1 MQGTLILV
9 LSAAYIG
16 LLFAVAYYGDE
27 RAERGQSVVANP
39 YIYALSLA
47 VYCTAWT
54 FYGSVGR
61 AATTGVGFL
70 PIYLGPTL
78 MAPLGWLVLRKMIRI
93 SKHHRITSIAD
104 FIGSRYGKS
113 ARLAGVV
120 TVIAVLGTIPYIALQ
135 LKAISTS
142 FTVLLEYPEMPVE
155 AVRRPFFAD
164 TAFYAALLL
173 AAFSI
178 LFGTRHLDVTERHEG
193 IVTAI
198 AFESVV
204 KLAAFVAVGLFV
216 TYGLYDGFGDLFT
229 ASAAD
234 AQIRAL
240 FTMEGGDGSYTEWA
254 WLTGLSMMAIL
265 FLPRQFQVAV
275 VENVDE
281 AHLKKA
287 IWLFPLYLL
296 LINLFVLPI
305 AMAGL
310 LAFPNAT
317 HADTFVL
324 TLPLSEGQATL
335 AGVAFLGGVSAAT
348 GMVIVAATALST
360 MISNDLIMP
369 VLLRSAAFQQ
379 ARRKRVTGLLLGIRR
394 VSIVGVLLLGYG
406 YLHLIGEQYP
416 LVSIGL
422 ISFAAVA
429 QFAPAMLGGMFWRRG
444 TWAGALSGL
453 LAGFVIWMYTLPLPT
468 LVEAGWIAPSIVEGG
483 PWGISWLRPLSLLGV
498 SELGLI
504 PHALFWSLLAN
515 TGLYVGVSLFTRQS
529 AVERSQALAFVDVF
543 QYAERA
549 GGPLWQG
556 TAPVAEL
563 KHLLQRFLGWRRTE
577 RAFEGYARKHDVTLD
592 AGATADEQLVS
603 YAERVL
609 AGAIGAASSRAVISS
624 VVQEKPLQI
633 GEVMGILDEAQQVM
647 AYSRELEHK
656 KAELQRATR
665 ELRATNKQLKE
676 LDRMKDDFI
685 STVTHELRT
694 PLTSIR
700 AISEILQAN
709 PGLDADRRDSFLT
722 TVIAESERL
731 SRLVEQVLDLQRL
744 EAQPLSTATEPVAI
758 EDVLADAAA
767 AMRQQI
773 ENDDVRFELD
783 GLDQHCLVRGDRD
796 RLMQVVLN
804 LLSNAAKFCD
814 DRNGQIRLHLMRTET
829 AVRIAVQDNGPGIDP
844 EDQDVIFQRFRRI
857 RQQSSPHMGSGLGL
871 HIVQRITREHGGRI
885 EIDSEPGAGATF
897 TVVLPRPSAEASAT
911 PSATPSESIEPS
923 NTDRGL
929 S

>member
-1 MQGTLILV
+1 MQGTLILM

-27 RAERGQSVVANP
+27 RAERGRSVVANP

-120 TVIAVLGTIPYIALQ
+120 TVIAVLGIVPYIALQ

-142 FTVLLEYPEMPVE
+142 FTVLMEYPDAQSDPASV
-155 AVRRPFFAD
+155 PFFAD
-164 TAFYAALLL
+164 TALYAALLL
-173 AAFSI
+173 AAFTI

-193 IVTAI
+193 IVAAI

-216 TYGLYDGFGDLFT
+216 TYGLYDGFGDLFAAGQAE
-229 ASAAD
+229 AS
-234 AQIRAL
+234 IRAL
-240 FTMEGGDGSYTEWA
+240 FTMESGSGGYSEWA

-305 AMAGL
+305 AVAGL
-310 LAFPNAT
+310 MVLPEAAN
-317 HADTFVL
+317 ADTFVL
-324 TLPLSEGQATL
+324 TLPLSQGYETL
-335 AGVAFLGGVSAAT
+335 AVAAFLGGVSAAT

-360 MISNDLIMP
+360 MISNDLILP
-369 VLLRSAAFQQ
+369 LLLRSAAFQQ
-379 ARRKRVTGLLLGIRR
+379 ARRTRVTGLLLGIRR
-394 VSIVGVLLLGYG
+394 ASIVGVLLLGYG
-406 YLHLIGEQYP
+406 YLDLIGEQYP

-453 LAGFVIWMYTLPLPT
+453 LGGVLIWLYTLPLPT
-468 LVEAGWIAPSIVEGG
+468 LVEAGWVAPSLMEEGPFG
-483 PWGISWLRPLSLLGV
+483 LAWLRPDGLLGLTD
-498 SELGLI
+498 LGLI
-504 PHALFWSLLAN
+504 PHALFWSLLIN
-515 TGLYVGVSLFTRQS
+515 TGLYVGVSLFTGQS
-529 AVERSQALAFVDVF
+529 AVERSQALAFVDAF
-543 QYAERA
+543 RYAERA
-549 GGPLWQG
+549 GGPMWRG

-577 RAFEGYARKHDVTLD
+577 RAFELYARKHDLTIEPN
-592 AGATADEQLVS
+592 AIADEQLVS

-633 GEVMGILDEAQQVM
+633 GEVMDILDEAQQVM

-665 ELRATNKQLKE
+665 ELRATNQQLKE

-709 PGLDADRRDSFLT
+709 PDLQAPRREEFLA

-744 EAQPLSTATEPVAI
+744 EAHPLSAATEPVAV
-758 EDVLADAAA
+758 EAVLADAAS

-773 ENDDVRFELD
+773 ERDDIQFELE
-783 GLDQHCLVRGDRD
+783 GLDQHCFVRGDRD

-814 DRNGQIRLHLMRTET
+814 DRDGRIRLHLARTDDT
-829 AVRIAVQDNGPGIDP
+829 VQIAVEDNGPGIDP
-844 EDQDVIFQRFRRI
+844 DDQEIIFQRFRRI
-857 RQQSSPHMGSGLGL
+857 RQRSSPHMGSGLGL
-871 HIVQRITREHGGRI
+871 HIVQRIIREHQGRI
-885 EIDSEPGAGATF
+885 EIDSQPGEGTTF
-897 TVVLPRPSAEASAT
+897 TVVLTRLPAGNREDASGADATHESLESA
-911 PSATPSESIEPS
+911 
-923 NTDRGL
+923 NTD
-929 S
+929 